1 MILDNGSVRTDTC
14 VVLWDGIT
22 RPEAIEASADKPA
35 SQKFTLKLAFAP
47 DSTTYAE
54 LHQASTAAT
63 AQKYPTGV
71 PRGFEEAFR
80 NADVPELPGYL
91 AVNAAT
97 FATPPEVY
105 DMQGRLL
112 SPAEYS
118 RMFYAGAKVQAVLTP
133 RVYDA
138 KGNRGAGF
146 WLGGVLIVDASAP
159 KLSIASGMSS
169 AEVRNA
175 FGLPASPLGAT
186 AGAPLGATAGAP
198 LGGGAAVVPPAQPA
212 AVAAPAPASSPQP
225 PAPAGIAAP
234 ATMYPSNVA
243 VVPNPGILAA
253 PPAPAPVAPAAPA
266 RTMTPAAVA
275 AGYTYEA
282 LAAAGW
288 SDQQMIQGGYLAP
301 M

>member
-54 LHQASTAAT
+54 LHQASHAAT

-71 PRGFEEAFR
+71 PRGFEGAFR
-80 NADVPELPGYL
+80 PADVPELPGYI

-175 FGLPASPLGAT
+175 FGLPASPLG
-186 AGAPLGATAGAP
+186 
-198 LGGGAAVVPPAQPA
+198 GGAAVVPPAQPA
-212 AVAAPAPASSPQP
+212 AAAAPAPASSLQP

-234 ATMYPSNVA
+234 ATTYPSSPAPAAAVA

-253 PPAPAPVAPAAPA
+253 PPAPA

-282 LAAAGW
+282 MAAAGW

>member
-54 LHQASTAAT
+54 LHQASHAAT

-71 PRGFEEAFR
+71 PRGFEGAFR
-80 NADVPELPGYL
+80 PADVPELPGYI

-112 SPAEYS
+112 SPAEYA
-118 RMFYAGAKVQAVLTP
+118 RMFYAGAEVQAVLTP

-175 FGLPASPLGAT
+175 FGLPASPLG
-186 AGAPLGATAGAP
+186 
-198 LGGGAAVVPPAQPA
+198 GGAAVVPPAQPA
-212 AVAAPAPASSPQP
+212 AVAAPAPVSSPQP

-234 ATMYPSNVA
+234 ATTYPSSPAPAAAVA

-253 PPAPAPVAPAAPA
+253 PPAPAPVAPA

>member
-22 RPEAIEASADKPA
+22 RPEAVEATADKPA

-54 LHQASTAAT
+54 LHQASEAAT
-63 AQKYPTGV
+63 KAKYPTGV

-80 NADVPELPGYL
+80 PADVPELPGFIT
-91 AVNAAT
+91 VNAAT

-105 DMQGRLL
+105 DTQGRLL
-112 SPAEYS
+112 SPADYS

-146 WLGGVLIVDASAP
+146 WLGGVLIVDSSAP
-159 KLSIASGMSS
+159 KLSIASGMTS
-169 AEVRNA
+169 ADVRNA
-175 FGLPASPLGAT
+175 FGLPASPLG
-186 AGAPLGATAGAP
+186 
-198 LGGGAAVVPPAQPA
+198 GAAPAVPPAQPA
-212 AVAAPAPASSPQP
+212 AVAAPAPASFPQP
-225 PAPAGIAAP
+225 PAPAGSASSAP
-234 ATMYPSNVA
+234 TFPSSPVA

-253 PPAPAPVAPAAPA
+253 PPAPVPVAPVPAAAPV

>member
-22 RPEAIEASADKPA
+22 RPEAVEATADKPA

-47 DSTTYAE
+47 DSATYAE
-54 LHQASTAAT
+54 LHQASNAAT
-63 AQKYPTGV
+63 ALKYPTGV
-71 PRGFEEAFR
+71 PRGFETAFR

-112 SPAEYS
+112 SPADYS
-118 RMFYAGAKVQAVLTP
+118 RMFYAGTKVQAVLTP

-159 KLSIASGMSS
+159 KLSIASGLSS
-169 AEVRNA
+169 ADVRNA
-175 FGLPASPLGAT
+175 FGLPAT
-186 AGAPLGATAGAP
+186 P
-198 LGGGAAVVPPAQPA
+198 LGGAAAPAPVGGAPVPPVQPA
-212 AVAAPAPASSPQP
+212 GVAAPAPASFPQP
-225 PAPAGIAAP
+225 PAPAGIASSAPTYPSSAP
-234 ATMYPSNVA
+234 APVA

-253 PPAPAPVAPAAPA
+253 PPAPAPVPAAPAAPV

>member
-22 RPEAIEASADKPA
+22 RPEAVEATADKPA
-35 SQKFTLKLAFAP
+35 GQKFTLKLAFAP
-47 DSTTYAE
+47 DSATYAE
-54 LHQASTAAT
+54 LYQASNTAT
-63 AQKYPTGV
+63 KQKYPTGV

-112 SPAEYS
+112 SPADYG

-159 KLSIASGMSS
+159 KLSIASGLSS
-169 AEVRNA
+169 ADVRNA
-175 FGLPASPLGAT
+175 FGLPASPLGGA
-186 AGAPLGATAGAP
+186 AAPVGGAP
-198 LGGGAAVVPPAQPA
+198 VPPVQPA
-212 AVAAPAPASSPQP
+212 GVAAPAPASFPQP
-225 PAPAGIAAP
+225 PAPAGIASSVP
-234 ATMYPSNVA
+234 TYPSSVPAPVA

-253 PPAPAPVAPAAPA
+253 PPAPVPAAPVAPV

>member
-22 RPEAIEASADKPA
+22 RPEAVEATADKPA
-35 SQKFTLKLAFAP
+35 SQKFTLKLAFAQ
-47 DSTTYAE
+47 DSVTYAE
-54 LHQASTAAT
+54 LHQVSQAAT

-80 NADVPELPGYL
+80 SADVPELPGYV

-112 SPAEYS
+112 SPADYS

-146 WLGGVLIVDASAP
+146 WLGGVLIVDSSAP
-159 KLSIASGMSS
+159 KLSIASGMTS
-169 AEVRNA
+169 ADVRNA
-175 FGLPASPLGAT
+175 FGLPASPLG
-186 AGAPLGATAGAP
+186 GAVPA
-198 LGGGAAVVPPAQPA
+198 VPPAQPA

-225 PAPAGIAAP
+225 PAPAGSAAP
-234 ATMYPSNVA
+234 ATTFPSSPAPVA
-243 VVPNPGILAA
+243 VVPNPGILTP
-253 PPAPAPVAPAAPA
+253 PPAPAPAKV
-266 RTMTPAAVA
+266 MTPAAIA

>member
-1 MILDNGSVRTDTC
+1 M
-14 VVLWDGIT
+14 
-22 RPEAIEASADKPA
+22 
-35 SQKFTLKLAFAP
+35 
-47 DSTTYAE
+47 
-54 LHQASTAAT
+54 HQASTTAT

-175 FGLPASPLGAT
+175 FGLPASPLG
-186 AGAPLGATAGAP
+186 
-198 LGGGAAVVPPAQPA
+198 GGAAVVPPAQPA
-212 AVAAPAPASSPQP
+212 AVAAPAPVSSPQP

-234 ATMYPSNVA
+234 ATTYPSSPAPVA

-253 PPAPAPVAPAAPA
+253 PPAPAPVAPAAPV

>member
-1 MILDNGSVRTDTC
+1 MILNNGSVRTDTC

-22 RPEAIEASADKPA
+22 RPEAVEATADKPA

-47 DSTTYAE
+47 DSQTYAE
-54 LHQASTAAT
+54 LYHASHSETAK
-63 AQKYPTGV
+63 KYPTGV

-80 NADVPELPGYL
+80 NADVPELPSYL

-112 SPAEYS
+112 SPADYS

-133 RVYDA
+133 RVYDS

-169 AEVRNA
+169 ADVRNA
-175 FGLPASPLGAT
+175 FGLPAT
-186 AGAPLGATAGAP
+186 P
-198 LGGGAAVVPPAQPA
+198 LGGAPAVPPVQPA
-212 AVAAPAPASSPQP
+212 GVAAPAPASFPQP
-225 PAPAGIAAP
+225 PAPAGIASSVP
-234 ATMYPSNVA
+234 TYPSSPAPVA

-253 PPAPAPVAPAAPA
+253 PPAPVPVAPVAPA

-282 LAAAGW
+282 LAAADW
-288 SDQQMIQGGYLAP
+288 SDQQMIQAGYLSP

>member
-22 RPEAIEASADKPA
+22 RPEAVEAFADKPA
-35 SQKFTLKLAFAP
+35 CQKFTLKLAFAP
-47 DSTTYAE
+47 DSSTYAE
-54 LHQASTAAT
+54 LHQVSQTAT

-91 AVNAAT
+91 AISAAT

-105 DMQGRLL
+105 DIQGRLL
-112 SPAEYS
+112 SPAEYG
-118 RMFYAGAKVQAVLTP
+118 RMFYAGAKVQTVLTP

-146 WLGGVLIVDASAP
+146 WLGGVLIVDATAP
-159 KLSIASGMSS
+159 KLSIASGLSS
-169 AEVRNA
+169 ADVRNA
-175 FGLPASPLGAT
+175 FGLPATP
-186 AGAPLGATAGAP
+186 P
-198 LGGGAAVVPPAQPA
+198 GGAAAPAPVGGAPVPPVQPA
-212 AVAAPAPASSPQP
+212 GVAAPATTSFPQP
-225 PAPAGIAAP
+225 PAPAGSVAP
-234 ATMYPSNVA
+234 ATTYPSSPAPVA
-243 VVPNPGILAA
+243 VVPNPGILTP
-253 PPAPAPVAPAAPA
+253 PPAPAPVAPAKV
-266 RTMTPAAVA
+266 MTPAAIA

-288 SDQQMIQGGYLAP
+288 NDQQMIQGGYLSP

>member
-1 MILDNGSVRTDTC
+1 MRNWPPTSVLESNSVTSWPHSAAT
-14 VVLWDGIT
+14 V
-22 RPEAIEASADKPA
+22 AADKPA
-35 SQKFTLKLAFAP
+35 GQKFTLKLAFAP
-47 DSTTYAE
+47 DSATYAE
-54 LHQASTAAT
+54 LYHASSAAT
-63 AQKYPTGV
+63 ALKYPTGV
-71 PRGFEEAFR
+71 PRGFEPAFR

-105 DMQGRLL
+105 DVQGRLL
-112 SPAEYS
+112 SPADYG

-146 WLGGVLIVDASAP
+146 WLGGVLIVDATAP
-159 KLSIASGMSS
+159 KLSIASGLSS
-169 AEVRNA
+169 ADVRNA
-175 FGLPASPLGAT
+175 FGLPASPLGGA
-186 AGAPLGATAGAP
+186 AAPAPVGGAP
-198 LGGGAAVVPPAQPA
+198 VPPVHPA
-212 AVAAPAPASSPQP
+212 GVAAPAPASFPQP
-225 PAPAGIAAP
+225 PAPAGIASSAPTYPSSAP
-234 ATMYPSNVA
+234 APVA

-253 PPAPAPVAPAAPA
+253 PPAPVPVAPVALA

>member
-22 RPEAIEASADKPA
+22 RPEAVEATADKPA
-35 SQKFTLKLAFAP
+35 SQKFTLKLAFAQ
-47 DSTTYAE
+47 DSVTYAE
-54 LHQASTAAT
+54 LHQVSQAAT

-80 NADVPELPGYL
+80 SADVPELPGYV

-112 SPAEYS
+112 SPADYS

-146 WLGGVLIVDASAP
+146 WLGGVLIVDSSAP
-159 KLSIASGMSS
+159 KLSIASGMTS
-169 AEVRNA
+169 ADVRNA
-175 FGLPASPLGAT
+175 FGLPASPLG
-186 AGAPLGATAGAP
+186 GAVPA
-198 LGGGAAVVPPAQPA
+198 VPPAQPA
-212 AVAAPAPASSPQP
+212 AVAAPAPASFPQP
-225 PAPAGIAAP
+225 PAPAGSAAP
-234 ATMYPSNVA
+234 ATTFPSSPAPVA
-243 VVPNPGILAA
+243 VVPNPGILTP
-253 PPAPAPVAPAAPA
+253 PPAPAPAKV
-266 RTMTPAAVA
+266 MTPAAIA